1 MANGPL
7 SGVRILDL
15 THVWAGP
22 LGTRILGDLG
32 AEVVKIEPP
41 MGRGPGTKP
50 PPGVGIFLGGDA
62 GEDPW
67 NRQGVFV
74 KLNRNKKSVAIDLKA
89 PSGRETF
96 LDLVRVADVVIE
108 NFSARAMKSLN
119 LGFETLRD
127 VNDQIIYIAMP
138 GFGTTGPYSQ
148 WVAYGPS
155 VEPMTGLGAVMGYSP
170 EEPRNSAIALPDA
183 IGGVSGAA
191 AVVTALNR
199 RRETGTGAFVE
210 LSLHEAGV
218 SFHGDF
224 MLDRQLGQ
232 DPKPIGNDHP
242 AHAMSAVVR
251 TRGEDEWIAV
261 SCRTE
266 DERERFESIVC
277 DGTQNI
283 DKHELTAA
291 LQAAG
296 IAAGPVNITPDFLA
310 DEQVEARKF
319 FVELSRAGQPN
330 MAFPGNPIVIDGEF
344 DHPDW
349 QTAPLLGEH
358 NREILTGWLGY
369 DDEVVDRLLRD
380 GVVVERP
387 PG

>member
-7 SGVRILDL
+7 AGVRILDL

-32 AEVVKIEPP
+32 AEVVKIESP
-41 MGRGPGTKP
+41 MGRGPATKP
-50 PPGVGIFLGGDA
+50 PPGTGIYLGGDA
-62 GEDPW
+62 GDDPW

-74 KLNRNKKSVAIDLKA
+74 KLNRNKKSIAIDLKTPA
-89 PSGRETF
+89 GRDTF
-96 LDLVRVADVVIE
+96 LDLVGVADVVIE
-108 NFSARAMKSLN
+108 NFSARAMTALN
-119 LGFETLRD
+119 LGYESLRAA
-127 VNDQIIYIAMP
+127 NDQIIYIAMP
-138 GFGTTGPYSQ
+138 GYGTTGPYSQ
-148 WVAYGPS
+148 WVAFGPS

-170 EEPRNSAIALPDA
+170 DEPRNSAIALPDA

-218 SFHGDF
+218 SFHGDV
-224 MLDRQLGQ
+224 MLDKQLGH

-242 AHAMSAVVR
+242 AHAFSAVLP

-266 DERERFESIVC
+266 DEREKFASIVY

-319 FVELSRAGQPN
+319 FVELTRNGQPN
-330 MAFPGNPIVIDGEF
+330 MSFPGNPIIIDGKF
-344 DHPDW
+344 DRSDW
-349 QTAPLLGEH
+349 KTAPLLGEH
-358 NREILTGWLGY
+358 NYEILTGWVGY
-369 DDEVVDRLLRD
+369 DEEVVDRLLRE
-380 GVVVERP
+380 GVIAERP

>member
-7 SGVRILDL
+7 AGVRILDL

-32 AEVVKIEPP
+32 AEVVKIESP

-50 PPGVGIFLGGDA
+50 PAGIGIYLGGDA

-89 PSGRETF
+89 PTGRETF
-96 LDLVRVADVVIE
+96 LELAGVADVVIE

-119 LGFETLRD
+119 LGYEVLREA
-127 VNDQIIYIAMP
+127 NDQIIYIAMP
-138 GFGTTGPYSQ
+138 GYGTTGPYSQ

-155 VEPMTGLGAVMGYSP
+155 VEPMTGLGAIMGYGP
-170 EEPRNSAIALPDA
+170 DEPRNSAIALPDA
-183 IGGVSGAA
+183 ISGVSGAA

-199 RRETGTGAFVE
+199 RRETGLGAFVE

-224 MLDRQLGQ
+224 MLDKQLGH

-242 AHAMSAVVR
+242 AHAFSAVLP
-251 TRGEDEWIAV
+251 TQGEDEWIAV
-261 SCRTE
+261 SCRTQA
-266 DERERFESIVC
+266 EREKFESIVRK
-277 DGTQNI
+277 GTNGF
-283 DKHELTAA
+283 DKHELTTV

-310 DEQVEARKF
+310 DKQVEYRKF
-319 FVELSRAGQPN
+319 FVELARVGHPSLS
-330 MAFPGNPIVIDGEF
+330 FPGTPIVIDGEL
-344 DHPDW
+344 DRSDW

-358 NREILTGWLGY
+358 NREILAGWLGY
-369 DDEVVDRLLRD
+369 GDDNVARLLD
-380 GVVVERP
+380 EGVIAERP
-387 PG
+387 PA